1 MDAGIGRWKLDCPT
15 SNFTNPI
22 SNLQPLTSMPGFGG
36 SINLKIHKGG
46 FCMICGIIG
55 GTVIVFFIVVTIV
68 KDLLDRRDMIDR
80 GP

>member
-1 MDAGIGRWKLDCPT
+1 
-15 SNFTNPI
+15 
-22 SNLQPLTSMPGFGG
+22 MPGFGG